1 MTDRVPDGV
10 SDKVSDREKQLLM
23 LLTEDPGYTKP
34 VLAEKM
40 SVSRK
45 TVGEY
50 LKSLKDKGIIERI
63 GSSRNGYWT
72 IR

>member
-1 MTDRVPDGV
+1 MTDKV
-10 SDKVSDREKQLLM
+10 SDKVTDREKQLLK

-34 VLAEKM
+34 VLTEKM

-45 TVGEY
+45 TIGEY

-63 GSSRNGYWT
+63 GSARNGYWKVN
-72 IR
+72 